1 MREQVSRYLNDYEPF
16 HLFGVSHWISIILF
30 FLAALFL
37 PLIAKKFFSR
47 SLQSIIK
54 YLLVFFVFINFPIWV
69 LLEIIAGSFDLKIHL
84 PLHLCRFANLALPF
98 AVFNKNGILFQ
109 VLFYWGV
116 SAMFQAIF
124 TPDIT
129 HDFPHFHYFRF
140 IAAHHLLVITIIY
153 YVVVFDFKPTI
164 PGLKSAFFAL
174 NVFLIIALIFNM
186 IFESNYFWLMDKPPA
201 GSLLDLM
208 GPWPWYILVGEFVA
222 LIHFYI
228 AYFLYYTINKRF
240 KAI

>member
-1 MREQVSRYLNDYEPF
+1 MREHVSRYLNDYEPF
-16 HLFGVSHWISIILF
+16 HLFSLTHWISIILF
-30 FLAALFL
+30 FLVALFL

-47 SLQSIIK
+47 SLQSIIS
-54 YLLVFFVFINFPIWV
+54 YLLVFFVFINFPIWA
-69 LLEIIAGSFDLKIHL
+69 LLEIIAGSFDLKLHL

-98 AVFNKNGILFQ
+98 AVLNKDGVLFQ
-109 VLFYWGV
+109 VLFYWGL

-153 YVVVFDFKPTI
+153 YVVVFDYKPTI
-164 PGLKSAFFAL
+164 SGLKSAFFAL
-174 NVFLIIALIFNM
+174 NVFLIIALIFNI

-228 AYFLYYTINKRF
+228 AYFLYYTLNKRF